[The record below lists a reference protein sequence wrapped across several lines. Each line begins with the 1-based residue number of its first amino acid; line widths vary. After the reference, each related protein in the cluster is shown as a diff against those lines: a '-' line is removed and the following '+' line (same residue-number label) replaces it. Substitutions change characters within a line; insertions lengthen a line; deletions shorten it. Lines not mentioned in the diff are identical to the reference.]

1 MNQCAP
7 RPPAESRC
15 GTAVRADS
23 KSHQQVPT
31 DGVPSTSSARS
42 DWPISAS
49 AKIARHLR
57 VRTAAAYRNERRHE
71 DQGHSASG
79 LASNDEAIEEA
90 GAQVSDRIQEI
101 AERANVPEGFVR
113 QLVAAGALPGEEG
126 ELGSPRAV
134 RRARLLWSWTAA
146 GLSVETVLAL
156 INKGALSL
164 GFLDAPVMA
173 LPERLDRSYEQ
184 LAAEREV
191 PMSFVQAVHQSL
203 GFAPPEPGDRAGE
216 DDATMLEMAG
226 LFRGAG
232 VGDDATLRLLAV
244 YADSLRRV
252 AKAEADYYEANIERR
267 LRAKGL
273 DERQLIELGTQLGER
288 VSGLLERVLLMVY
301 RRRREHVWTEHA
313 INHVEQA
320 LESSGLQQ
328 RVQQPPA
335 ICFVDLTGYT
345 RLTEERGDEAAAQV
359 AGRLVALVNDIS
371 RRRGGRPVRWL
382 GDGGMF
388 YFREPGTAV
397 VAGLDLVERGPAAD
411 LPPAH
416 VGIHTGPVISQDGD
430 VYGRTV
436 NLAARI
442 ASYAQAG
449 QVVVSQETAQRSG
462 DGQVRFD
469 PLGAVEL
476 KGVAE
481 PLPLYQAYR
490 KS

>member
-1 MNQCAP
+1 M
-7 RPPAESRC
+7 
-15 GTAVRADS
+15 
-23 KSHQQVPT
+23 
-31 DGVPSTSSARS
+31 
-42 DWPISAS
+42 
-49 AKIARHLR
+49 
-57 VRTAAAYRNERRHE
+57 
-71 DQGHSASG
+71 
-79 LASNDEAIEEA
+79 
-90 GAQVSDRIQEI
+90 SDRIEEI

-113 QLVAAGALPGEEG
+113 QLVAVGALPGEEA
-126 ELGSPRAV
+126 ELGSSGAV

-164 GFLDAPVMA
+164 AFLDAPVMA
-173 LPERLDRSYEQ
+173 LPERLDRSYKQ
-184 LAAEREV
+184 LAAERGV

-203 GFAPPEPGDRAGE
+203 GFAPPEPGDMAGE
-216 DDATMLEMAG
+216 DDATMLELAG

-244 YADSLRRV
+244 YADSLRRI

-267 LRAKGL
+267 HRAKGL
-273 DERQLIELGTQLGER
+273 DERQLIELGTQLSDQ
-288 VSGLLERVLLMVY
+288 VIGLLERVLLMVY

-313 INHVEQA
+313 INHVEEA
-320 LESSGLQQ
+320 LESSGLQA
-328 RVQQPPA
+328 RVAQPPA

-416 VGIHTGPVISQDGD
+416 VGIHTGPVVSQDGD
-430 VYGRTV
+430 IYGRTV

-462 DGQVRFD
+462 DRQVRFD

-476 KGVAE
+476 KGVAK

-490 KS
+490 RS

>member
-1 MNQCAP
+1 M
-7 RPPAESRC
+7 
-15 GTAVRADS
+15 
-23 KSHQQVPT
+23 
-31 DGVPSTSSARS
+31 
-42 DWPISAS
+42 
-49 AKIARHLR
+49 
-57 VRTAAAYRNERRHE
+57 
-71 DQGHSASG
+71 
-79 LASNDEAIEEA
+79 
-90 GAQVSDRIQEI
+90 SDRIQEI
-101 AERANVPEGFVR
+101 AERANVPEAFVR
-113 QLVAAGALPGEEG
+113 QLVAAGALPGKEG
-126 ELGSPRAV
+126 VLGFRGAV

-156 INKGALSL
+156 IDKGSLSL
-164 GFLDAPVMA
+164 AFLDAPVMD

-184 LAAEREV
+184 LAAQRHV
-191 PMSFVQAVHQSL
+191 PMSFVQALHQSL

-216 DDATMLEMAG
+216 DDATMLEMAAVFG
-226 LFRGAG
+226 DAG
-232 VGDDATLRLLAV
+232 VDDDATLRLLAV
-244 YADSLRRV
+244 YADSLRRI

-267 LRAKGL
+267 LRAAGL
-273 DERQLIELGTQLGER
+273 DERQLIDLGTQLGDR
-288 VSGLLERVLLMVY
+288 VIGLLERVLLMVY
-301 RRRREHVWTEHA
+301 RRHREHLWTEHA

-320 LESSGLQQ
+320 LETSGLQT
-328 RVQQPPA
+328 RVPQPPA

-397 VAGLDLVERGPAAD
+397 VAGLDLVQHSIAVD

-442 ASYAQAG
+442 ASYAKAR

-462 DGQVRFD
+462 DRQVSFD
-469 PLGAVEL
+469 LLGAVEL
-476 KGVAE
+476 KGVAQR
-481 PLPLYQAYR
+481 LPLYEAHR
-490 KS
+490 ST

>member
-1 MNQCAP
+1 MP
-7 RPPAESRC
+7 IRR
-15 GTAVRADS
+15 RALRRKPHS
-23 KSHQQVPT
+23 PEQTVP
-31 DGVPSTSSARS
+31 
-42 DWPISAS
+42 
-49 AKIARHLR
+49 L
-57 VRTAAAYRNERRHE
+57 E
-71 DQGHSASG
+71 DQVWA
-79 LASNDEAIEEA
+79 AMMEAIEDA
-90 GAQVSDRIQEI
+90 GVEVSDRIQEV
-101 AERANVPEGFVR
+101 AERANIPEGFVR

-126 ELGSPRAV
+126 GLASGGAV

-156 INKGALSL
+156 IDKGALSL
-164 GFLDAPVMA
+164 AFLDAPVMD

-191 PMSFVQAVHQSL
+191 PMSFVQALHQSL

-216 DDATMLEMAG
+216 DDATMLDMAG
-226 LFRGAG
+226 VFRGAG
-232 VGDDATLRLLAV
+232 VGDDATLQLLAV
-244 YADSLRRV
+244 YADSLRRI

-273 DERQLIELGTQLGER
+273 DERQLIELGTQLGDR
-288 VSGLLERVLLMVY
+288 VIGLLERVLLMVY
-301 RRRREHVWTEHA
+301 RRHREHLWNEHA

-320 LESSGLQQ
+320 LETSGLQT
-328 RVQQPPA
+328 RVPQPPA
-335 ICFVDLTGYT
+335 ICFIDLTGYT
-345 RLTEERGDEAAAQV
+345 RLTEERGDDAAAQV
-359 AGRLVALVNDIS
+359 AGRLAALVNDIS
-371 RRRGGRPVRWL
+371 RRQGGRPVRWL
-382 GDGGMF
+382 GDDGMF

-397 VAGLDLVERGPAAD
+397 VASLDLVERGPAVD

-449 QVVVSQETAQRSG
+449 QVLVSHETAQRCG
-462 DGQVRFD
+462 DPQVRFD

-476 KGVAE
+476 KGVAK

-490 KS
+490 RS

>member
-1 MNQCAP
+1 L
-7 RPPAESRC
+7 
-15 GTAVRADS
+15 G
-23 KSHQQVPT
+23 
-31 DGVPSTSSARS
+31 
-42 DWPISAS
+42 
-49 AKIARHLR
+49 
-57 VRTAAAYRNERRHE
+57 
-71 DQGHSASG
+71 
-79 LASNDEAIEEA
+79 SNDEASEEA

-113 QLVAAGALPGEEG
+113 QLLAAGALPGEEG
-126 ELGSPRAV
+126 ELGSSQAV

-146 GLSVETVLAL
+146 GLSLETVLAL
-156 INKGALSL
+156 INKGAMSL
-164 GFLDAPVMA
+164 AFLDAPVMA
-173 LPERLDRSYEQ
+173 LPERLDCSYEQ
-184 LAAEREV
+184 LAAERGV
-191 PMSFVQAVHQSL
+191 PLSFVQALHQSL

-216 DDATMLEMAG
+216 DDATMLEVAG

-232 VGDDATLRLLAV
+232 ATDDATLRLLAV
-244 YADSLRRV
+244 YADNLRRI
-252 AKAEADYYEANIERR
+252 AKAEADHYETNIERR
-267 LRAKGL
+267 LRAEGL
-273 DERQLIELGTQLGER
+273 DERQLIELGTQLGDQ
-288 VSGLLERVLLMVY
+288 VIGLLERVLLMVY

-320 LESSGLQQ
+320 LESSGLQA
-328 RVQQPPA
+328 RVPQPPA

-388 YFREPGTAV
+388 YFPEPGTAV
-397 VAGLDLVERGPAAD
+397 AAGLDLVERGPAVD

-430 VYGRTV
+430 IYGRTV
-436 NLAARI
+436 NVAARI

-462 DGQVRFD
+462 DRQVWFD

-476 KGVAE
+476 KGVAK

-490 KS
+490 RS

>member
-1 MNQCAP
+1 L
-7 RPPAESRC
+7 
-15 GTAVRADS
+15 G
-23 KSHQQVPT
+23 
-31 DGVPSTSSARS
+31 
-42 DWPISAS
+42 
-49 AKIARHLR
+49 
-57 VRTAAAYRNERRHE
+57 
-71 DQGHSASG
+71 
-79 LASNDEAIEEA
+79 SNDEAIEEA

-113 QLVAAGALPGEEG
+113 QLVAARALPGEEG
-126 ELGSPRAV
+126 ELGSPQAV

-146 GLSVETVLAL
+146 GLYVETVLAL

-164 GFLDAPVMA
+164 AFLDAPVMA
-173 LPERLDRSYEQ
+173 LPERLDRSFEQ

-216 DDATMLEMAG
+216 DDATMLEVAE

-244 YADSLRRV
+244 YADSLRRI
-252 AKAEADYYEANIERR
+252 AKAEADHYEANIERR
-267 LRAKGL
+267 LRAEGL
-273 DERQLIELGTQLGER
+273 DERQLIELGTQLGNR
-288 VSGLLERVLLMVY
+288 VIGLLERVLLMVY
-301 RRRREHVWTEHA
+301 RRHREHIWTEHA

-320 LESSGLQQ
+320 LESSGLQA
-328 RVQQPPA
+328 RVPHPPA

-388 YFREPGTAV
+388 YFREPRTAV
-397 VAGLDLVERGPAAD
+397 VAGLDLVERGPAVD

-449 QVVVSQETAQRSG
+449 QVVVSQETVQRSG
-462 DGQVRFD
+462 DRQVWFD

-476 KGVAE
+476 KGVAK

-490 KS
+490 RT

>member
-1 MNQCAP
+1 L
-7 RPPAESRC
+7 
-15 GTAVRADS
+15 DS
-23 KSHQQVPT
+23 
-31 DGVPSTSSARS
+31 
-42 DWPISAS
+42 
-49 AKIARHLR
+49 
-57 VRTAAAYRNERRHE
+57 NEE
-71 DQGHSASG
+71 
-79 LASNDEAIEEA
+79 EMEEA
-90 GAQVSDRIQEI
+90 GAEVSDRIQEV
-101 AERANVPEGFVR
+101 AERANVPETFVR
-113 QLVAAGALPGEEG
+113 QLVEAGALSGEG
-126 ELGSPRAV
+126 AELGSAGVV
-134 RRARLLWSWTAA
+134 RRARLLWSWSAA
-146 GLSVETVLAL
+146 GLRVETVIAL
-156 INKGALSL
+156 VNRGALSL
-164 GFLDAPVMA
+164 AFLDAPVMD

-184 LAAEREV
+184 LAADRGV
-191 PMSFVQAVHQSL
+191 PMSFLQTLHQSL
-203 GFAPPEPGDRAGE
+203 GFAAPEPGDRAGE
-216 DDATMLEMAG
+216 DDATMLEVAG

-244 YADSLRRV
+244 YADNLRRI

-267 LRAKGL
+267 LRAAGL
-273 DERQLIELGTQLGER
+273 DERQLIELGTQLGDR
-288 VSGLLERVLLMVY
+288 VIGLLERVLLMVY
-301 RRRREHVWTEHA
+301 RRHREHLWTEHA

-320 LESSGLQQ
+320 IESSGFQE
-328 RVQQPPA
+328 RVAQPPA

-359 AGRLVALVNDIS
+359 AGRLVVLVNDIS

-430 VYGRTV
+430 VYGKTV

-449 QVVVSQETAQRSG
+449 QVVVSHDTAQRSG
-462 DGQVRFD
+462 DRQVWFD

-476 KGVAE
+476 KGVAK
-481 PLPLYQAYR
+481 PLPLYRAYR
-490 KS
+490 RS